1 MTTTTTTDAF
11 EDVIAGWGE
20 AIACK
25 SVHGCSGQAT
35 WLAIPQKPCDGPKAI
50 CAEHVLRWMG
60 EAMEI
65 IAEWGEI
72 YCPGLWRGVPDART
86 MHPFPA
92 AVGAKLLPPLGPP
105 PALLVAGRNAVAV
118 YPAAL

>member
-25 SVHGCSGQAT
+25 SVHGCSRQAT
-35 WLAIPQKPCDGPKAI
+35 WLAIPHKSCDGPKAI

-60 EAMEI
+60 RR
-65 IAEWGEI
+65 WKSL
-72 YCPGLWRGVPDART
+72 PS
-86 MHPFPA
+86 
-92 AVGAKLLPPLGPP
+92 GAKYT
-105 PALLVAGRNAVAV
+105 ALAVARGS
-118 YPAAL
+118 

>member
-11 EDVIAGWGE
+11 EDVIADWGE

-25 SVHGCSGQAT
+25 SVNGCSRQAT
-35 WLAIPQKPCDGPKAI
+35 WLAIPHKSCDGPKAI

-65 IAEWGEI
+65 IAEWGGI
-72 YCPGLWRGVPDART
+72 HCPGCGEGFLTPEQCIRFRQ
-86 MHPFPA
+86 
-92 AVGAKLLPPLGPP
+92 L
-105 PALLVAGRNAVAV
+105 
-118 YPAAL
+118 